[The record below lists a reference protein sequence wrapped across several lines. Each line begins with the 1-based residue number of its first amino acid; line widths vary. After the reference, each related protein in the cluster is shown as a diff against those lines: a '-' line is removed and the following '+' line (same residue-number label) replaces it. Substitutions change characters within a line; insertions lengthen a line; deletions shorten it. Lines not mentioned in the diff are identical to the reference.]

1 MRRTLT
7 RMSRQ
12 RHEDFRLVTPQRA
25 DRDRPKSPRLYHQ
38 PRSVALRPGAKPRVP
53 PSGKPGRSPTV
64 LMRSC
69 RSLRLRSAAAHS
81 CTVQCV
87 VYVAYMGRRSREL
100 QQRRQERER
109 VRTTRDRMAR
119 VCVSDET
126 WSAYRAV
133 LGSTPV
139 SVALGK
145 LVEREVAAHRRRT
158 ALDADGVREAVRDA
172 RLVADELAS
181 LIVRLER
188 SNAVRSGSAAP
199 PGSSAEKL

>member
-1 MRRTLT
+1 
-7 RMSRQ
+7 
-12 RHEDFRLVTPQRA
+12 
-25 DRDRPKSPRLYHQ
+25 
-38 PRSVALRPGAKPRVP
+38 
-53 PSGKPGRSPTV
+53 
-64 LMRSC
+64 
-69 RSLRLRSAAAHS
+69 
-81 CTVQCV
+81 
-87 VYVAYMGRRSREL
+87 
-100 QQRRQERER
+100 
-109 VRTTRDRMAR
+109 MAR